1 MSARECP
8 ECEGCGHVAH
18 PCELDGANPIVC
30 PWCDGTG
37 KVHPSV
43 EGEIVVEMVAIPV
56 TAGRDQ
62 WCLQGAPVV
71 LGPGRYKVIVQK
83 VGE

>member
-8 ECEGCGHVAH
+8 CCFEGRNPGGACKFCG
-18 PCELDGANPIVC
+18 
-30 PWCDGTG
+30 GTG

-43 EGEIVVEMVAIPV
+43 EGEVVREEFARQYPGTDFSINL
-56 TAGRDQ
+56 AGIGWLRV
-62 WCLQGAPVV
+62 P
-71 LGPGRYKVIVQK
+71 GPGRYKVIVQK